1 MPNPHVIS
9 FWSVQGQLKEEQAKS
24 RSLLSRLSAMETD
37 CHAALNA
44 AQYDDD
50 DLT

>member
-1 MPNPHVIS
+1 MIS

-24 RSLLSRLSAMETD
+24 RSLLSRLKAMETD